1 MAYTLKYYK
10 EIEQGGKRYRLD
22 IYKKNGTGSAME
34 IGNVLQGLS
43 LEIQGQ
49 QDDIDAP
56 IVKTSLSMAFV
67 DAYDLENG
75 KKNGLWEEFY
85 TPDALAWKV
94 NLLEFDGVDAWDL
107 QWSGF
112 VTPDSFSENLTYR
125 GSVNIVARDNIGY
138 MQDFPFDIEADDDGM
153 ISLRDIVTTAF
164 QRASVEMSV
173 VFDDGWMTT
182 ENGTSAL
189 YTLMNISAFEGKNWY
204 DVLND
209 ALYAYGAVLRY
220 AGWAEFYVMPLHRLP
235 YMGFS
240 DYGSIPRTI
249 PQFITGAT
257 REMVPAVKRIEES
270 VGYELVEG
278 RPFDMLGAFS
288 GSYTYPCSVDV
299 VNEKG
304 KVKHTASSTA
314 PVNSVSN
321 TGKGWQ
327 NVPTSTLFFNANSLE
342 MSSLYGVS
350 GIESNMYVAANNT
363 DARSV
368 YYDQSIWCAD
378 FVIKIALGVPIAIG
392 QGLNDTNKI
401 RFAASHNGKP
411 ALRKAVFFIYAEQNG
426 VVQYY
431 RESGVWGASYAEIN
445 KEYDI
450 LSETNEIT
458 FPISMKGLTG
468 AAKLRFGIVNLD
480 YVFVIDETYG
490 AYGTYEHKGLYACI
504 ENISFLPS
512 ANKALCSKNNINLNY
527 KQENN
532 VILSRDPK
540 LAPALDSVL
549 FPQYIKNGIFEK
561 VGDSIAPTRTWKIT
575 SSLSS
580 QMSVGI
586 QMALIAYYAKPN
598 NLITG
603 EIVNSGLR
611 YDQLYK
617 WNGVD
622 HMLVSGT
629 FNYLNG
635 RIEGAVLREFALF
648 DTIWNGAS
656 GSLTPDIEQGSS
668 TNKDSGASGGSAGGG
683 GGSYGSSS
691 PNYWKK
697 EQDGAIHTYQDV
709 YIEGDL
715 VVEGDVSAS
724 DNNASTGSGSSSG
737 SKVTYT
743 PTVTSGT
750 QLGVITIDGSAKSI
764 YAPTISK
771 SDVGL
776 GNVANSTYAGGTSV
790 TLNGVSKA
798 SSTAAFFAPT
808 TSGSDG
814 QVLVSGGSGA
824 PQWMNIHA
832 AIEMDGL
839 SGAAVVI
846 PNGYHTGYCRS
857 NLQLNLKNFKPK
869 DVGAACTIII
879 TKTGS
884 YTINIPV
891 VATSGVRYINP
902 STGAIATAAST
913 IGAYYGLILV
923 WNIGNQQWDAFRI

>member
-56 IVKTSLSMAFV
+56 IVKTSLSMTFV

-94 NLLEFDGVDAWDL
+94 NLLKFDGVDAWDL
-107 QWSGF
+107 LWSGF

-173 VFDDGWMTT
+173 WFDDGWMTT

-189 YTLMNISAFEGKNWY
+189 DTLMNISAFEGKNWY

-235 YMGFS
+235 FMGFTEY
-240 DYGSIPRTI
+240 DSIPRTI

-257 REMVPAVKRIEES
+257 REMMPAVKRIEES
-270 VGYELVEG
+270 VDYELADSF
-278 RPFDMLGAFS
+278 PFEKLSNFS
-288 GSYTYPCSVDV
+288 LPFTYPCKIDTVSD
-299 VNEKG
+299 KG
-304 KVKHTASSTA
+304 KVVASNESTA
-314 PVNSVSN
+314 PVTAHMNK
-321 TGKGWQ
+321 TEGWY
-327 NVPTSTLFFNANSLE
+327 NVATTTLFFNASA
-342 MSSLYGVS
+342 YPVS
-350 GIESNMYVAANNT
+350 NAVSDIETEVRNGQFIACNNT
-363 DARSV
+363 DSRSV
-368 YYDQSIWCAD
+368 SYKKNVRCID
-378 FVIKIALGVPIAIG
+378 FG
-392 QGLNDTNKI
+392 I
-401 RFAASHNGKP
+401 RMKLGKP
-411 ALRKAVFFIYAEQNG
+411 ISFVKGGGNDLYESLGMRLRSLTYSVTLTQNG
-426 VVQYY
+426 IQYY
-431 RESGVWGASYAEIN
+431 YLGNGNWGTSYNEQI
-445 KEYDI
+445 KYFDF
-450 LSETNEIT
+450 LSETNEIELDVQ
-458 FPISMKGLTG
+458 IGNMSG
-468 AAKLRFGIVNLD
+468 AALLSFNIIKFE
-480 YVFVIDETYG
+480 YVSVSSG
-490 AYGTYEHKGLYACI
+490 ADIWIGLYANLQDI
-504 ENISFLPS
+504 AFVI
-512 ANKALCSKNNINLNY
+512 AGNKALCRKNNINLNY

-580 QMSVGI
+580 QMSVGV

-709 YIEGDL
+709 YIEGNL
-715 VVEGDVSAS
+715 IVTGDISAS
-724 DNNASTGSGSSSG
+724 
-737 SKVTYT
+737 
-743 PTVTSGT
+743 
-750 QLGVITIDGSAKSI
+750 
-764 YAPTISK
+764 
-771 SDVGL
+771 
-776 GNVANSTYAGGTSV
+776 
-790 TLNGVSKA
+790 
-798 SSTAAFFAPT
+798 
-808 TSGSDG
+808 
-814 QVLVSGGSGA
+814 
-824 PQWMNIHA
+824 
-832 AIEMDGL
+832 
-839 SGAAVVI
+839 
-846 PNGYHTGYCRS
+846 
-857 NLQLNLKNFKPK
+857 
-869 DVGAACTIII
+869 
-879 TKTGS
+879 
-884 YTINIPV
+884 
-891 VATSGVRYINP
+891 
-902 STGAIATAAST
+902 
-913 IGAYYGLILV
+913 
-923 WNIGNQQWDAFRI
+923 

>member
-10 EIEQGGKRYRLD
+10 EIERGGKRYRLE

-56 IVKTSLSMAFV
+56 IVKTSLSMTFV

-85 TPDALAWKV
+85 TPDALSWKV
-94 NLLEFDGVDAWDL
+94 NLLEFDGEGAWDL

-189 YTLMNISAFEGKNWY
+189 DTLMNISAFEGKNWY

-220 AGWAEFYVMPLHRLP
+220 AGWAEFYVMPLRRLP

-240 DYGSIPRTI
+240 SYDSIPRTI

-270 VGYELVEG
+270 VDYELADSV
-278 RPFDMLGAFS
+278 PFDKLSNFS
-288 GSYTYPCSVDV
+288 LPFTYPCKVDAV
-299 VNEKG
+299 TTKG
-304 KVKHTASSTA
+304 KVMLTNTSTA
-314 PVNSVSN
+314 PVTAHMNK
-321 TGKGWQ
+321 TEGWY
-327 NVPTSTLFFNANSLE
+327 NVATTTLFFNASTYAVDYNIDYNKLTDE
-342 MSSLYGVS
+342 VKYGQY
-350 GIESNMYVAANNT
+350 IACNNT
-363 DARSV
+363 DNRVVTYRKNVICS
-368 YYDQSIWCAD
+368 D
-378 FVIKIALGVPIAIG
+378 FGIKI
-392 QGLNDTNKI
+392 QM
-401 RFAASHNGKP
+401 GKP
-411 ALRKAVFFIYAEQNG
+411 IGIHQSGTYEGKLGLAHSARLRKLTYAVTIQQNG
-426 VVQYY
+426 IQYY
-431 RESGVWGASYAEIN
+431 YWGNGNWETSY
-445 KEYDI
+445 KELTQEFDF
-450 LSETNEIT
+450 LSETTEIS
-458 FPISMKGLTG
+458 IDVQIGDLSG
-468 AAKLRFGIVNLD
+468 AALLSFGIVKME
-480 YVFVIDETYG
+480 YVNVGKDESSANSYS
-490 AYGTYEHKGLYACI
+490 YKGLYANLQDI
-504 ENISFLPS
+504 AFVI
-512 ANKALCSKNNINLNY
+512 AGNKALCRKNNINLNY

-549 FPQYIKNGIFEK
+549 FPQYIRNGIFEK

-656 GSLTPDIEQGSS
+656 GSLMPDIEQGSS

-709 YIEGDL
+709 YIEGNL
-715 VVEGDVSAS
+715 IVTGDISAS
-724 DNNASTGSGSSSG
+724 
-737 SKVTYT
+737 
-743 PTVTSGT
+743 
-750 QLGVITIDGSAKSI
+750 
-764 YAPTISK
+764 
-771 SDVGL
+771 
-776 GNVANSTYAGGTSV
+776 
-790 TLNGVSKA
+790 
-798 SSTAAFFAPT
+798 
-808 TSGSDG
+808 
-814 QVLVSGGSGA
+814 
-824 PQWMNIHA
+824 
-832 AIEMDGL
+832 
-839 SGAAVVI
+839 
-846 PNGYHTGYCRS
+846 
-857 NLQLNLKNFKPK
+857 
-869 DVGAACTIII
+869 
-879 TKTGS
+879 
-884 YTINIPV
+884 
-891 VATSGVRYINP
+891 
-902 STGAIATAAST
+902 
-913 IGAYYGLILV
+913 
-923 WNIGNQQWDAFRI
+923 